1 MDIAPAR
8 LCANH
13 AVKPRGGSAMARLGA
28 IFIAVCMVLIAGS
41 VGAVLYLY
49 YGFLRV
55 EAAVIAVAVLTGL
68 ALLNAVT
75 ARARDRADV
84 GDQIADLSRGT
95 ADLARQVGEIG
106 RRLAAVETEIARGS
120 DKVRAA
126 ADPLAAEIG
135 VLGGLVKELADSVAA
150 HESVLAGAA
159 RASGAPVAAAAFAPD
174 IVDPAELGEP
184 EADQAQPAGGRF
196 KGRTR
201 SDVIAMVRRAVE
213 ANRVDL
219 YLQPIVTLPQRKVR
233 YYEALTRLRSDEGE
247 LLLPADFIGFAEAG
261 GLMPMIDNVLLF
273 RCVQVVRRLTAKNRE
288 VGLFCNIAA
297 DTLIDSAY
305 FPQFSE
311 FMEAN
316 RALAAAIVFEFAQST
331 VRAMG
336 PIEQE
341 SLAGLAQL
349 GFRFSMDH
357 VTDLKIEPREL
368 AARGFR
374 FVKVPAT
381 LLLARAAT
389 TASDIHPADFSDL
402 LGRFGVDLIAEKIE
416 SEGAVVDLLDFD
428 VRFGQG
434 FLFSPPRPVRAEV
447 LQSIADEPPATGRRA
462 PVLEAEAPRRGGEGQ
477 LVGRGTGVRSQEPG
491 VRNQDAAVRSNLRAR

>member
-1 MDIAPAR
+1 
-8 LCANH
+8 
-13 AVKPRGGSAMARLGA
+13 MARLYA

-55 EAAVIAVAVLTGL
+55 EAAVIAVAILTGL
-68 ALLNAVT
+68 ALFNAVT
-75 ARARDRADV
+75 ARARDRTDV

-95 ADLARQVGEIG
+95 ADLARQVSEIG
-106 RRLAAVETEIARGS
+106 RRLAAVETEAARGA
-120 DKVRAA
+120 DKMRAA
-126 ADPLAAEIG
+126 ADPLAAEINL
-135 VLGGLVKELADSVAA
+135 LGGLVKELADSVAA
-150 HESVLAGAA
+150 HEAVLTGAA
-159 RASGAPVAAAAFAPD
+159 RAGLSSTGAAIYPETAKTAD
-174 IVDPAELGEP
+174 RAELGEP
-184 EADQAQPAGGRF
+184 EADQAAPAGGRF
-196 KGRTR
+196 KGLTR
-201 SDVIAMVRRAVE
+201 GDVVALIRQAVE

-233 YYEALTRLRSDEGE
+233 YYEALTRLRADDGE
-247 LLLPADFIGFAEAG
+247 LLLPADFLGFAESG
-261 GLMPMIDNVLLF
+261 RLMPMIDNVLLF
-273 RCVQVVRRLTAKNRE
+273 RCVQVVRRLTSKNRE
-288 VGLFCNIAA
+288 IGLFCNIAA
-297 DTLIDSAY
+297 DTLVDSAT

-316 RALAAAIVFEFAQST
+316 RALAASIVFEFSQST

-336 PIEQE
+336 PLEQE

-349 GFRFSMDH
+349 GFRFSMDR
-357 VTDLKIEPREL
+357 VADLKIEPREL

-389 TASDIHPADFSDL
+389 TSADIHPADFSDL
-402 LGRFGVDLIAEKIE
+402 LGRFGIDLIAEKIE
-416 SEGAVVDLLDFD
+416 SEGTVVDLLDFD

-447 LQSIADEPPATGRRA
+447 LQGVADQPAGGARRVPA
-462 PVLEAEAPRRGGEGQ
+462 VEAEALRRGGEGQ
-477 LVGRGTGVRSQEPG
+477 LVSRSAGARNQESGIRGQEPG
-491 VRNQDAAVRSNLRAR
+491 SGIRSSLRAR

>member
-1 MDIAPAR
+1 
-8 LCANH
+8 
-13 AVKPRGGSAMARLGA
+13 MARLYA
-28 IFIAVCMVLIAGS
+28 VFIAVCMVLIAGS

-68 ALLNAVT
+68 ALFNAIS
-75 ARARDRADV
+75 ARPRDRADV

-95 ADLARQVGEIG
+95 ADLARQVADIG
-106 RRLAAVETEIARGS
+106 RRLSAVETEVARS
-120 DKVRAA
+120 PDKVRAA
-126 ADPLAAEIG
+126 ADPLAMEMG

-150 HESVLAGAA
+150 HDAVLTGGARPSFGPA
-159 RASGAPVAAAAFAPD
+159 APAPETAKTAD
-174 IVDPAELGEP
+174 RAELGEP
-184 EADQAQPAGGRF
+184 ENDQARPAGGRF
-196 KGRTR
+196 TGLTR
-201 SDVIAMVRRAVE
+201 GDVIALIRRAVE

-233 YYEALTRLRSDEGE
+233 YYEALARLRSDDGE
-247 LLLPADFIGFAEAG
+247 LLQPADFLEIAESG
-261 GLMPMIDNVLLF
+261 GLMPMIDNVMLF
-273 RCVQVVRRLTAKNRE
+273 RCVQVVRRLAAKNRE
-288 VGLFCNIAA
+288 IGLFCNVAP

-316 RALAAAIVFEFAQST
+316 RALAAALVFEFSQGA

-341 SLAGLAQL
+341 SLAALAQL
-349 GFRFSMDH
+349 GFRFSMDR
-357 VTDLKIEPREL
+357 VTDLRIEPREL

-374 FVKVPAT
+374 FVKVPWS
-381 LLLARAAT
+381 LLLARAAP
-389 TASDIHPADFSDL
+389 AAADIHPADFSDL

-416 SEGAVVDLLDFD
+416 SEGTVVDLLDFD

-447 LQSIADEPPATGRRA
+447 LQGLADAPAAGGRRA
-462 PVLEAEAPRRGGEGQ
+462 PVVEPETPRRGGEGQ
-477 LVGRGTGVRSQEPG
+477 LVSRASGI
-491 VRNQDAAVRSNLRAR
+491 RNQESGIRAQDSGMRSGQRAR

>member
-1 MDIAPAR
+1 
-8 LCANH
+8 
-13 AVKPRGGSAMARLGA
+13 MARLQA
-28 IFIAVCMVLIAGS
+28 VFIAVCMVLIAGS

-49 YGFLRV
+49 YGFLRI

-68 ALLNAVT
+68 ALFNALT
-75 ARARDRADV
+75 ARARDRTDV

-95 ADLARQVGEIG
+95 ADLARQVADIG
-106 RRLAAVETEIARGS
+106 RRLSAVETEIARS
-120 DKVRAA
+120 PDKVRAA
-126 ADPLAAEIG
+126 ADPLSMEIS

-150 HESVLAGAA
+150 HEAVLTGVASAPIA
-159 RASGAPVAAAAFAPD
+159 RAPAAAPAPETAKT
-174 IVDPAELGEP
+174 VDRAELGEP
-184 EADQAQPAGGRF
+184 EDDQARPAGGRF
-196 KGRTR
+196 KGLTR
-201 SDVIAMVRRAVE
+201 GDVIALIRRAVE
-213 ANRVDL
+213 ANRLDL

-233 YYEALTRLRSDEGE
+233 YYEALARLRSDDGE
-247 LLLPADFIGFAEAG
+247 LLQPADFLEIAESG
-261 GLMPMIDNVLLF
+261 GLMPMIDNVMLF
-273 RCVQVVRRLTAKNRE
+273 RCVQVVRRLAAKNRE
-288 VGLFCNIAA
+288 IGLFCNIAA
-297 DTLIDSAY
+297 DTLVDSAY

-316 RALAAAIVFEFAQST
+316 RALSAAIVFEFSQSS

-341 SLAGLAQL
+341 SLAALAQL
-349 GFRFSMDH
+349 GFRFAMDR
-357 VTDLKIEPREL
+357 VTDLRIEPREL

-402 LGRFGVDLIAEKIE
+402 LGRFGIDLIAEKIE
-416 SEGAVVDLLDFD
+416 SEGTVVDLLDFD

-447 LQSIADEPPATGRRA
+447 LQGLAEAPAAGGRRA
-462 PVLEAEAPRRGGEGQ
+462 GMLEPETPRRGGEGQ
-477 LVGRGTGVRSQEPG
+477 LVNRGTGVRNQEPG
-491 VRNQDAAVRSNLRAR
+491 IRAQEPGIRSGQRAR

>member
-1 MDIAPAR
+1 
-8 LCANH
+8 
-13 AVKPRGGSAMARLGA
+13 MARLYA
-28 IFIAVCMVLIAGS
+28 VFIAVCMALIAGS

-49 YGFLRV
+49 YGFLRI
-55 EAAVIAVAVLTGL
+55 EAAVVAVAVLTGL
-68 ALLNAVT
+68 ALFNALT

-95 ADLARQVGEIG
+95 ADLARQVGDIG
-106 RRLAAVETEIARGS
+106 RRLSAVETEVARNA
-120 DKVRAA
+120 DKVQVA

-150 HESVLAGAA
+150 HEAVLAGAA
-159 RASGAPVAAAAFAPD
+159 LAPAPAPETAKT
-174 IVDPAELGEP
+174 VDRAELGEP
-184 EADQAQPAGGRF
+184 EGDQARPAGGRF
-196 KGRTR
+196 KGLTR
-201 SDVIAMVRRAVE
+201 GDVIAMIRRAVE

-247 LLLPADFIGFAEAG
+247 LLPPADFLEYAESG

-273 RCVQVVRRLTAKNRE
+273 RCVQVVRRLNAKNRE
-288 VGLFCNIAA
+288 IGLFCNIAP
-297 DTLIDSAY
+297 DTLIDSAT

-316 RALAAAIVFEFAQST
+316 RALAAAIVFEFSQAT

-349 GFRFSMDH
+349 GFRFSMDR
-357 VTDLKIEPREL
+357 VTDLKIDPREL
-368 AARGFR
+368 AARSFR
-374 FVKVPAT
+374 FVKVPAN
-381 LLLARAAT
+381 LLLARAVAT
-389 TASDIHPADFSDL
+389 SADIHPADFSDL
-402 LGRFGVDLIAEKIE
+402 LGRFGIDLIAEKIE
-416 SEGAVVDLLDFD
+416 SEGTVVDLLDFD

-447 LQSIADEPPATGRRA
+447 LQGLADAPAGGGRRA
-462 PVLEAEAPRRGGEGQ
+462 PVVEPEAPRRGGEGQ
-477 LVGRGTGVRSQEPG
+477 LVSRASL
-491 VRNQDAAVRSNLRAR
+491 VRNQETGIRHQETSARNAEAGNRLRTRGNA

>member
-1 MDIAPAR
+1 
-8 LCANH
+8 
-13 AVKPRGGSAMARLGA
+13 MARLQA
-28 IFIAVCMVLIAGS
+28 FFIAVCMALIAGS

-49 YGFLRV
+49 YGFLKI

-68 ALLNAVT
+68 ALFNALT

-95 ADLARQVGEIG
+95 ADLARQVADIG
-106 RRLAAVETEIARGS
+106 RRLSAVETDLARS
-120 DKVRAA
+120 PDKVRAA
-126 ADPLAAEIG
+126 ADPLAMEIG

-150 HESVLAGAA
+150 HDAVLTGVARPSIAPMAA
-159 RASGAPVAAAAFAPD
+159 PAAAPPETAKT
-174 IVDPAELGEP
+174 VDRAELGEP
-184 EADQAQPAGGRF
+184 EDDEARPAGGRF
-196 KGRTR
+196 TGLTR
-201 SDVIAMVRRAVE
+201 GDVIALIRRAVE

-233 YYEALTRLRSDEGE
+233 YYEALARLRADDGE
-247 LLLPADFIGFAEAG
+247 LLQPADFLEIAESG
-261 GLMPMIDNVLLF
+261 GLMPMIDNVMLF
-273 RCVQVVRRLTAKNRE
+273 RCVQVVRRLAAKNRE
-288 VGLFCNIAA
+288 IGLFCNVAP

-316 RALAAAIVFEFAQST
+316 RALAAALVFEFSQAA

-341 SLAGLAQL
+341 SLAALAQL
-349 GFRFSMDH
+349 GFRFSLDR
-357 VTDLKIEPREL
+357 VTDLRIEPREL

-374 FVKVPAT
+374 FVKVPWG

-389 TASDIHPADFSDL
+389 TGSDIHPADFSDL
-402 LGRFGVDLIAEKIE
+402 LGRFGIDLIAEKIE
-416 SEGAVVDLLDFD
+416 SEGTVVDLLDFD

-447 LQSIADEPPATGRRA
+447 LQGIADAPSGARRA
-462 PVLEAEAPRRGGEGQ
+462 PVVEPEAPRRGGEGQ
-477 LVGRGTGVRSQEPG
+477 LVSRGA
-491 VRNQDAAVRSNLRAR
+491 RNQETGIRHQDTGGRNSEAGNRLRTRGNA

>member
-1 MDIAPAR
+1 
-8 LCANH
+8 
-13 AVKPRGGSAMARLGA
+13 MARLYA
-28 IFIAVCMVLIAGS
+28 VFIAVCMALIAGS

-49 YGFLRV
+49 YGFLRI

-68 ALLNAVT
+68 ALFNAVT

-95 ADLARQVGEIG
+95 ADLARQVADIG
-106 RRLAAVETEIARGS
+106 RRLSAVETDIARS
-120 DKVRAA
+120 PDKVRAA
-126 ADPLAAEIG
+126 ADPLAMEIG

-150 HESVLAGAA
+150 HEAVLTDAA
-159 RASGAPVAAAAFAPD
+159 RASVAPTAAPALAAPPPETAKT
-174 IVDPAELGEP
+174 VDRAELGEP
-184 EADQAQPAGGRF
+184 ENDQGRPAGGRF
-196 KGRTR
+196 KGLTR
-201 SDVIAMVRRAVE
+201 GDVIALIRRAIE

-233 YYEALTRLRSDEGE
+233 YYEALARLRADDGE
-247 LLLPADFIGFAEAG
+247 LLQPADFLEIAESG
-261 GLMPMIDNVLLF
+261 GLMPMIDNVMLF
-273 RCVQVVRRLTAKNRE
+273 RCVQVVRRLAAKNRE
-288 VGLFCNIAA
+288 IGLFCNVAP

-316 RALAAAIVFEFAQST
+316 RALASAIVFEFSQGA

-341 SLAGLAQL
+341 SLAALAQL
-349 GFRFSMDH
+349 GFRFSMDR

-374 FVKVPAT
+374 FVKVPWS

-389 TASDIHPADFSDL
+389 AASDIHPADFSDL
-402 LGRFGVDLIAEKIE
+402 LGRFGIDLIAEKIE
-416 SEGAVVDLLDFD
+416 SEGTVVDLLDFD

-447 LQSIADEPPATGRRA
+447 LQGLADAATGGGRRA
-462 PVLEAEAPRRGGEGQ
+462 PVVEPEAPRRGGEGQ
-477 LVGRGTGVRSQEPG
+477 LVSRGARNQETGVRHQETG
-491 VRNQDAAVRSNLRAR
+491 ARSPETGNRLRTRGNA

>member
-1 MDIAPAR
+1 
-8 LCANH
+8 
-13 AVKPRGGSAMARLGA
+13 MARLGA
-28 IFIAVCMVLIAGS
+28 VFIAVCMVLIAGS

-49 YGFLRV
+49 YGFLRI

-68 ALLNAVT
+68 ALFNALT

-95 ADLARQVGEIG
+95 ADLARQVADIG
-106 RRLAAVETEIARGS
+106 RRLSAVETDLARS
-120 DKVRAA
+120 PDKVRAA
-126 ADPLAAEIG
+126 ADPLAKEIG

-150 HESVLAGAA
+150 HEAVLTGGARPSIA
-159 RASGAPVAAAAFAPD
+159 PASAPAPAAPPPETAK
-174 IVDPAELGEP
+174 IVDRAELGEP
-184 EADQAQPAGGRF
+184 EGDQARPAGGRF
-196 KGRTR
+196 KGLTR
-201 SDVIAMVRRAVE
+201 GDVIALIRRAVE

-233 YYEALTRLRSDEGE
+233 YYEALARLRADDGE
-247 LLLPADFIGFAEAG
+247 LLQPADFLEIAESG
-261 GLMPMIDNVLLF
+261 GLMPMIDNVMLF
-273 RCVQVVRRLTAKNRE
+273 RCVQVVRRLAAKNRE
-288 VGLFCNIAA
+288 IGLFCNVAP

-316 RALAAAIVFEFAQST
+316 RALASAIVFEFSQSA

-341 SLAGLAQL
+341 SLAALAQL
-349 GFRFSMDH
+349 GFRFSMDR

-374 FVKVPAT
+374 FVKVPWS
-381 LLLARAAT
+381 LLPARAAP
-389 TASDIHPADFSDL
+389 AAADIHPADFSDL
-402 LGRFGVDLIAEKIE
+402 LGRFGIDLIAEKIE
-416 SEGAVVDLLDFD
+416 SEGTVVDLLDFD

-434 FLFSPPRPVRAEV
+434 FLFSPPRPARREGLQGRAE
-447 LQSIADEPPATGRRA
+447 APGGGGRRA
-462 PVLEAEAPRRGGEGQ
+462 PVVEPETPRRGGEGQ
-477 LVGRGTGVRSQEPG
+477 LVNRGAGRNQETGIRHQETSARNLEPG
-491 VRNQDAAVRSNLRAR
+491 NRLRTRGSA

>member
-1 MDIAPAR
+1 
-8 LCANH
+8 
-13 AVKPRGGSAMARLGA
+13 MARLGA

-41 VGAVLYLY
+41 VGVVLYLY
-49 YGFLRV
+49 YGFLRI
-55 EAAVIAVAVLTGL
+55 EAAVIAVAILTGL

-95 ADLARQVGEIG
+95 ADLARQVAEIG
-106 RRLAAVETEIARGS
+106 RRLSAVETDAARGA
-120 DKVRAA
+120 DKVRSAT
-126 ADPLAAEIG
+126 DPLAGEIG

-150 HESVLAGAA
+150 HEAVLAGAA
-159 RASGAPVAAAAFAPD
+159 RMGVASPATAGRETAKT
-174 IVDPAELGEP
+174 VDPAELGEP
-184 EADQAQPAGGRF
+184 ELDQAAPAGGRF
-196 KGRTR
+196 KGLTR
-201 SDVIAMVRRAVE
+201 GDVVALIRRAVE

-233 YYEALTRLRSDEGE
+233 YYEALTRLRSDDGE
-247 LLLPADFIGFAEAG
+247 LLLPADFLGFAESG

-288 VGLFCNIAA
+288 IGLFCNIAA
-297 DTLIDSAY
+297 DTLVDSAY

-316 RALAAAIVFEFAQST
+316 RALAASIVFEFAQTT

-336 PIEQE
+336 PMEQE

-381 LLLARAAT
+381 LLLARAAA

-402 LGRFGVDLIAEKIE
+402 LGRFGIDLIAEKIE

-434 FLFSPPRPVRAEV
+434 FLFSPPRPVRSEV
-447 LQSIADEPPATGRRA
+447 LQANADQPAAGVRRA
-462 PVLEAEAPRRGGEGQ
+462 PVLEAETPRRGGEGQ
-477 LVGRGTGVRSQEPG
+477 LVSRGPGGRGPEPGARNQEPG
-491 VRNQDAAVRSNLRAR
+491 VRNQVSGTGLRAR

>member
-1 MDIAPAR
+1 
-8 LCANH
+8 
-13 AVKPRGGSAMARLGA
+13 MARLGA
-28 IFIAVCMVLIAGS
+28 VFIAVCMVLIAGS

-68 ALLNAVT
+68 AIFNAVT
-75 ARARDRADV
+75 ARARDRANV

-95 ADLARQVGEIG
+95 ADLARQVGEMG
-106 RRLAAVETEIARGS
+106 RRLSAVETEVARGD
-120 DKVRAA
+120 DKVRGA

-159 RASGAPVAAAAFAPD
+159 RTGIASAGPAFARETAKTA
-174 IVDPAELGEP
+174 DPAELGEP
-184 EADQAQPAGGRF
+184 ESDQAQPAGGRF
-196 KGRTR
+196 KGMSRAE
-201 SDVIAMVRRAVE
+201 VVAMIRRAVE

-233 YYEALTRLRSDEGE
+233 YYEALTRLRSDDGE
-247 LLLPADFIGFAEAG
+247 LLLPADFLGFAEAG

-273 RCVQVVRRLTAKNRE
+273 RCVQVVRRLQAKNRE
-288 VGLFCNIAA
+288 IGLFCNVAA

-311 FMEAN
+311 FMDAN
-316 RALAAAIVFEFAQST
+316 RALAPSIVFEFAQST

-341 SLAGLAQL
+341 SLAALAQL
-349 GFRFSMDH
+349 GFRFSMDR
-357 VTDLKIEPREL
+357 VADLKIDPREL
-368 AARGFR
+368 AGRGFR
-374 FVKVPAT
+374 FIKVPAT
-381 LLLARAAT
+381 LLLARAAV

-402 LGRFGVDLIAEKIE
+402 LGRFGIDLIAEKIE
-416 SEGAVVDLLDFD
+416 SEGTVVDLLDFD

-434 FLFSPPRPVRAEV
+434 FLFSPPRPVRSEV
-447 LQSIADEPPATGRRA
+447 LQGLADQPPAGARRA
-462 PVLEAEAPRRGGEGQ
+462 PVVEPDAPRRGGEGQ
-477 LVGRGTGVRSQEPG
+477 LVSRSAGIRSQESAI
-491 VRNQDAAVRSNLRAR
+491 RNQESGLRGNVRAR

>member
-1 MDIAPAR
+1 
-8 LCANH
+8 
-13 AVKPRGGSAMARLGA
+13 MARLYA
-28 IFIAVCMVLIAGS
+28 VFIAVCMVLIAGS

-49 YGFLRV
+49 YGFLRI

-68 ALLNAVT
+68 ALFNALT

-95 ADLARQVGEIG
+95 ADLARQVADIG
-106 RRLAAVETEIARGS
+106 RRLSAVETDLARS
-120 DKVRAA
+120 PDNVRAA
-126 ADPLAAEIG
+126 ADPLAMEIG
-135 VLGGLVKELADSVAA
+135 VLGGLVKEIADSVAA
-150 HESVLAGAA
+150 HEAVLTGVARSPAA
-159 RASGAPVAAAAFAPD
+159 PAPMAPPAALRSDTAKTID
-174 IVDPAELGEP
+174 RAELGEP
-184 EADQAQPAGGRF
+184 ENDQARPAGGRF
-196 KGRTR
+196 TGLTR
-201 SDVIAMVRRAVE
+201 GDVIALIRRAVE

-233 YYEALTRLRSDEGE
+233 YYEALARLRADDGE
-247 LLLPADFIGFAEAG
+247 LLQPADFLEIAESG
-261 GLMPMIDNVLLF
+261 GLMPLIDNVMLF
-273 RCVQVVRRLTAKNRE
+273 RCVQVVRRLAAKNRE
-288 VGLFCNIAA
+288 IGLFCNIAP

-316 RALAAAIVFEFAQST
+316 RALASAIVFEFSQQA

-374 FVKVPAT
+374 FVKVPWA
-381 LLLARAAT
+381 LLLARAAS

-402 LGRFGVDLIAEKIE
+402 LGRFGIDLIAEKIE
-416 SEGAVVDLLDFD
+416 SEGTVVDLLDFD

-447 LQSIADEPPATGRRA
+447 LQGLADAPAAGARRA
-462 PVLEAEAPRRGGEGQ
+462 PVVEPETARRGGEGQ
-477 LVGRGTGVRSQEPG
+477 LVSRGAGIRAQDSGIRPQEPG
-491 VRNQDAAVRSNLRAR
+491 IRSGQRGR

>member
-1 MDIAPAR
+1 
-8 LCANH
+8 
-13 AVKPRGGSAMARLGA
+13 MARLYA
-28 IFIAVCMVLIAGS
+28 VFIAVCMVLIAGS

-49 YGFLRV
+49 YGFLRI

-68 ALLNAVT
+68 ALFNAIR

-95 ADLARQVGEIG
+95 ADLARQVADIG
-106 RRLAAVETEIARGS
+106 RRLSAVETEVARS
-120 DKVRAA
+120 PDKVRAA
-126 ADPLAAEIG
+126 ADPLAMEMG

-150 HESVLAGAA
+150 HDAVLTGAA
-159 RASGAPVAAAAFAPD
+159 RSSFTPAAPAPETAKT
-174 IVDPAELGEP
+174 VDRAELGEP
-184 EADQAQPAGGRF
+184 ENDQARPAGGRF
-196 KGRTR
+196 TGLTR
-201 SDVIAMVRRAVE
+201 GDVIALIRRAVE

-233 YYEALTRLRSDEGE
+233 YYEALARLRSDDGE
-247 LLLPADFIGFAEAG
+247 LLQPADFLEIAESG
-261 GLMPMIDNVLLF
+261 GLMPMIDNVMLF
-273 RCVQVVRRLTAKNRE
+273 RCVQVVRRLAAKNRE
-288 VGLFCNIAA
+288 IGLFCNVAP

-316 RALAAAIVFEFAQST
+316 RALAAALVFEFSQGA

-341 SLAGLAQL
+341 SLAALAQL
-349 GFRFSMDH
+349 GFRFSMDR
-357 VTDLKIEPREL
+357 VTDLRIEPREL

-374 FVKVPAT
+374 FVKVPWS
-381 LLLARAAT
+381 LLLARAAP
-389 TASDIHPADFSDL
+389 AAADIHPADFSDL

-416 SEGAVVDLLDFD
+416 SEGTVVDLLDFD

-447 LQSIADEPPATGRRA
+447 LQGLADAPAAGSRRA
-462 PVLEAEAPRRGGEGQ
+462 PVMEPETPRRGGEGQ
-477 LVGRGTGVRSQEPG
+477 LVSRASGI
-491 VRNQDAAVRSNLRAR
+491 RNQESGIRAQDSGMRSGQRAR

>member
-1 MDIAPAR
+1 
-8 LCANH
+8 
-13 AVKPRGGSAMARLGA
+13 MARLYA
-28 IFIAVCMVLIAGS
+28 VFIAVCMVLIAGS

-49 YGFLRV
+49 YGFLRI

-68 ALLNAVT
+68 ALFNALT

-95 ADLARQVGEIG
+95 ADLARQVADIG
-106 RRLAAVETEIARGS
+106 RRLSAVETDLARS
-120 DKVRAA
+120 PDNMRAA
-126 ADPLAAEIG
+126 ADPLAMEIG

-150 HESVLAGAA
+150 HDAVLTGAA
-159 RASGAPVAAAAFAPD
+159 RPSLAPPAAPAPAAPSPETAKA
-174 IVDPAELGEP
+174 VDRAELGGVENN
-184 EADQAQPAGGRF
+184 ETRPAGGRF
-196 KGRTR
+196 KGLTR
-201 SDVIAMVRRAVE
+201 GDVIALIRRAVE

-233 YYEALTRLRSDEGE
+233 YYEALARLRADDGE
-247 LLLPADFIGFAEAG
+247 LLQPADFLEIAESG
-261 GLMPMIDNVLLF
+261 GLMPMIDNVMLF
-273 RCVQVVRRLTAKNRE
+273 RCVQVVRRLAAKNRE
-288 VGLFCNIAA
+288 IGLFCNIAP

-316 RALAAAIVFEFAQST
+316 RALASAVVFEFSQRA

-374 FVKVPAT
+374 FVKVPWS

-389 TASDIHPADFSDL
+389 AASDIHPADFSDL
-402 LGRFGVDLIAEKIE
+402 LGRFGIDLIAEKIE
-416 SEGAVVDLLDFD
+416 SEGTVVDLLDFD

-447 LQSIADEPPATGRRA
+447 LQGLADAPTGARRA
-462 PVLEAEAPRRGGEGQ
+462 PVVEPEAPRRGGEGQ
-477 LVGRGTGVRSQEPG
+477 LVSRGAGIRAQESGIRAQEPG
-491 VRNQDAAVRSNLRAR
+491 IRSGQRGR

>member
-1 MDIAPAR
+1 
-8 LCANH
+8 
-13 AVKPRGGSAMARLGA
+13 MARLQA
-28 IFIAVCMVLIAGS
+28 VFIAVCMVLIAGS

-49 YGFLRV
+49 YGFLRI

-68 ALLNAVT
+68 ALFNALT

-95 ADLARQVGEIG
+95 ADLARQVADIG
-106 RRLAAVETEIARGS
+106 RRLSAVETDIARS
-120 DKVRAA
+120 PDKVRAL

-150 HESVLAGAA
+150 HEAVLTGVTRTIAA
-159 RASGAPVAAAAFAPD
+159 PAVAPVASAAPAPETAKT
-174 IVDPAELGEP
+174 VDRAELGEP
-184 EADQAQPAGGRF
+184 ESDQARPAGGRF
-196 KGRTR
+196 KGMTR
-201 SDVIAMVRRAVE
+201 GDVVALIRRAVE

-233 YYEALTRLRSDEGE
+233 YYEALARLRSDDGE
-247 LLLPADFIGFAEAG
+247 LLQPADFLEIAESG
-261 GLMPMIDNVLLF
+261 GLMPMIDNVMLF
-273 RCVQVVRRLTAKNRE
+273 RCVQVVRRLAAKNRE
-288 VGLFCNIAA
+288 IGLFCNIAA

-316 RALAAAIVFEFAQST
+316 RALAAAIVFEFSQAA

-349 GFRFSMDH
+349 GFRFSMDR

-374 FVKVPAT
+374 FVKVPAN
-381 LLLARAAT
+381 LLMARAAT
-389 TASDIHPADFSDL
+389 AAADIHPADFSDL

-416 SEGAVVDLLDFD
+416 SEGIVVDLLDFD

-447 LQSIADEPPATGRRA
+447 LQGLTDAPAARVRHA
-462 PVLEAEAPRRGGEGQ
+462 PVVESEAPRRGGEGQ
-477 LVGRGTGVRSQEPG
+477 LVGRASGIRPQETGIRAQEPG
-491 VRNQDAAVRSNLRAR
+491 TRSGQRAR

>member
-1 MDIAPAR
+1 
-8 LCANH
+8 
-13 AVKPRGGSAMARLGA
+13 MARLNA
-28 IFIAVCMVLIAGS
+28 VFIAVCMALIAGS

-49 YGFLRV
+49 YGFLRI

-68 ALLNAVT
+68 ALFNALT

-95 ADLARQVGEIG
+95 ADLARQVADIG
-106 RRLAAVETEIARGS
+106 RRLSVVETEVARNADS
-120 DKVRAA
+120 AQAA

-150 HESVLAGAA
+150 HETVLTGVARTITAPAITPAA
-159 RASGAPVAAAAFAPD
+159 PPPETAKTADR
-174 IVDPAELGEP
+174 AELGEP
-184 EADQAQPAGGRF
+184 ESDQTRPAGGRF
-196 KGRTR
+196 EGLTR
-201 SDVIAMVRRAVE
+201 GDVVALIRRAVE

-233 YYEALTRLRSDEGE
+233 YYEALARLRSDDGE
-247 LLLPADFIGFAEAG
+247 LLQPADFLEIAESG
-261 GLMPMIDNVLLF
+261 GLMPMIDNVMLF
-273 RCVQVVRRLTAKNRE
+273 RCVQVVRRLAAKNRE
-288 VGLFCNIAA
+288 IGLFCNVAPE
-297 DTLIDSAY
+297 TLTDSAY

-316 RALAAAIVFEFAQST
+316 RALASAIVFEFSQGA

-341 SLAGLAQL
+341 SLAALAQL
-349 GFRFSMDH
+349 GFRFSMDR

-381 LLLARAAT
+381 LLMARAAT
-389 TASDIHPADFSDL
+389 AAADIHPADFSDL
-402 LGRFGVDLIAEKIE
+402 LGRFGIDLIAEKIE
-416 SEGAVVDLLDFD
+416 SEGTVVDLLDFD

-447 LQSIADEPPATGRRA
+447 LQGLADASTAGARRTPVAEPET
-462 PVLEAEAPRRGGEGQ
+462 PRRGGEGQ
-477 LVGRGTGVRSQEPG
+477 LVGRASGVRIQEPAARPQEPG
-491 VRNQDAAVRSNLRAR
+491 IRSVQRAR

>member
-1 MDIAPAR
+1 
-8 LCANH
+8 
-13 AVKPRGGSAMARLGA
+13 MARLGA

-41 VGAVLYLY
+41 IGAVLYLY

-55 EAAVIAVAVLTGL
+55 EAAVIAVAILTGL
-68 ALLNAVT
+68 ALVNALT

-95 ADLARQVGEIG
+95 ADLARQVSEIG
-106 RRLAAVETEIARGS
+106 RRLSAVETEAARGT

-126 ADPLAAEIG
+126 ADPLAAEIN

-150 HESVLAGAA
+150 HEAVLTGAA
-159 RASGAPVAAAAFAPD
+159 RVGAASLSAAPETAKTAD
-174 IVDPAELGEP
+174 GAELGEP
-184 EADQAQPAGGRF
+184 EADQTAPAGGRF
-196 KGRTR
+196 KGLTR
-201 SDVIAMVRRAVE
+201 GDVVALIRRAIE

-233 YYEALTRLRSDEGE
+233 YYEALTRLRSDDGE
-247 LLLPADFIGFAEAG
+247 LLLPADFLPFAESG

-273 RCVQVVRRLTAKNRE
+273 RCVQVVRRLTSKNRE
-288 VGLFCNIAA
+288 IGLFCNIAA
-297 DTLIDSAY
+297 DTLVDSAT

-316 RALAAAIVFEFAQST
+316 RALAASVVFEFSQAT

-336 PIEQE
+336 PLEQE

-349 GFRFSMDH
+349 GFRFSMDR

-368 AARGFR
+368 AAHGFR
-374 FVKVPAT
+374 FVKVPAI

-402 LGRFGVDLIAEKIE
+402 LGRFGIDLIAEKIE
-416 SEGAVVDLLDFD
+416 SEGTVVDLLDFD

-434 FLFSPPRPVRAEV
+434 FLFSPPRPVRSEV
-447 LQSIADEPPATGRRA
+447 LQGVADQPAVGARRA
-462 PVLEAEAPRRGGEGQ
+462 PVVEPEALRRGGEGL
-477 LVGRGTGVRSQEPG
+477 LVGRSPGIRDQVSGIRNPDSGIRTG
-491 VRNQDAAVRSNLRAR
+491 LRAR

>member
-1 MDIAPAR
+1 
-8 LCANH
+8 
-13 AVKPRGGSAMARLGA
+13 MARLYA
-28 IFIAVCMVLIAGS
+28 FFIAVCMVLIAGS

-49 YGFLRV
+49 YGFLRI

-68 ALLNAVT
+68 ALFNALT

-95 ADLARQVGEIG
+95 ADLARQVADIG
-106 RRLAAVETEIARGS
+106 RRLSAVETDLARS
-120 DKVRAA
+120 PDNMRAA
-126 ADPLAAEIG
+126 ADPLAMEIG

-150 HESVLAGAA
+150 HDAVLTVAA
-159 RASGAPVAAAAFAPD
+159 RPSIAPPAPPAPAAPPPETAATAD
-174 IVDPAELGEP
+174 RAELGEP
-184 EADQAQPAGGRF
+184 ENDQARPAGGRF
-196 KGRTR
+196 EGFTR
-201 SDVIAMVRRAVE
+201 GDVIALIRRAVE

-233 YYEALTRLRSDEGE
+233 YYEALARLRADDGE
-247 LLLPADFIGFAEAG
+247 LLQPADFLEIAESG
-261 GLMPMIDNVLLF
+261 GLMPMIDNVMLF
-273 RCVQVVRRLTAKNRE
+273 RCVQVVRRLAAKNRE
-288 VGLFCNIAA
+288 IGLFCNIAP
-297 DTLIDSAY
+297 DTLIDSAN

-316 RALAAAIVFEFAQST
+316 RALAAAIVFEFSQQA

-374 FVKVPAT
+374 FVKVPWS

-389 TASDIHPADFSDL
+389 AASDIHPADFSDL
-402 LGRFGVDLIAEKIE
+402 LGRFGIDLIAEKIE
-416 SEGAVVDLLDFD
+416 NEGTVVDLLDFD

-447 LQSIADEPPATGRRA
+447 LQGLADAPAGARRA
-462 PVLEAEAPRRGGEGQ
+462 PVVEPEAARRGGEGQ
-477 LVGRGTGVRSQEPG
+477 LVSRATGVRTQDSGIRAQEPG
-491 VRNQDAAVRSNLRAR
+491 IRSGQRAR

>member
-1 MDIAPAR
+1 
-8 LCANH
+8 
-13 AVKPRGGSAMARLGA
+13 MARLQA
-28 IFIAVCMVLIAGS
+28 VFIAVCMALIAAS

-49 YGFLRV
+49 YGFLRI

-68 ALLNAVT
+68 ALFNALT

-95 ADLARQVGEIG
+95 ADLARQVADIG
-106 RRLAAVETEIARGS
+106 RRLAAVETEVARS
-120 DKVRAA
+120 SVNARAA

-150 HESVLAGAA
+150 HESVLTGVTRTIATPA
-159 RASGAPVAAAAFAPD
+159 VAHALLPPETAKT
-174 IVDPAELGEP
+174 VDRAELGEP
-184 EADQAQPAGGRF
+184 ENDQASPAGGRF
-196 KGRTR
+196 KGMTR
-201 SDVIAMVRRAVE
+201 GDVVALIRRAVE

-219 YLQPIVTLPQRKVR
+219 YLQPIVTLPQRRVR
-233 YYEALTRLRSDEGE
+233 YYEALARVRSDDGE
-247 LLLPADFIGFAEAG
+247 LLQPGDFLEIAESG
-261 GLMPMIDNVLLF
+261 GLMPMIDNVMLF
-273 RCVQVVRRLTAKNRE
+273 RCVQVVRRLAAKNRE
-288 VGLFCNIAA
+288 IGLFCNVAP

-316 RALAAAIVFEFAQST
+316 RALAAAIVFEFSQSA

-341 SLAGLAQL
+341 SLAALARL
-349 GFRFSMDH
+349 GFRFSMDR

-381 LLLARAAT
+381 LLMGRAAT
-389 TASDIHPADFSDL
+389 AAADIHPADFSDL

-416 SEGAVVDLLDFD
+416 NEGTVVDLLDFD

-434 FLFSPPRPVRAEV
+434 FVFSPPRPVRAEV
-447 LQSIADEPPATGRRA
+447 LQGLADAPATGARRA
-462 PVLEAEAPRRGGEGQ
+462 PVVGPEAPRRGGEGQ
-477 LVGRGTGVRSQEPG
+477 LVSRAAGLRSQEP
-491 VRNQDAAVRSNLRAR
+491 AARAPEPGIRSGQRAR

>member
-1 MDIAPAR
+1 
-8 LCANH
+8 
-13 AVKPRGGSAMARLGA
+13 MARLSA
-28 IFIAVCMVLIAGS
+28 VFIAVCMVLIAGS

-49 YGFLRV
+49 YGFLRI
-55 EAAVIAVAVLTGL
+55 ESAVVAVAVLTGL
-68 ALLNAVT
+68 ALFNALT

-95 ADLARQVGEIG
+95 ADLARQVGDIG
-106 RRLAAVETEIARGS
+106 RRLSALETEVARNA
-120 DKVRAA
+120 DRAQA
-126 ADPLAAEIG
+126 AGDPLGAEIG

-150 HESVLAGAA
+150 HEAVLTGAA
-159 RASGAPVAAAAFAPD
+159 RTGHVAAAAPIPETAKT
-174 IVDPAELGEP
+174 VDRAELGEP
-184 EADQAQPAGGRF
+184 ESDQARPAGGRF
-196 KGRTR
+196 KGLTR
-201 SDVIAMVRRAVE
+201 GDVTAMIGRAVE

-233 YYEALTRLRSDEGE
+233 YYEALTRLRSDEGD
-247 LLLPADFIGFAEAG
+247 LLLPADFLEFAESG
-261 GLMPMIDNVLLF
+261 GLMPLIDNVLLF
-273 RCVQVVRRLTAKNRE
+273 RCVQVVRRLAAKNRE
-288 VGLFCNIAA
+288 IGLFCNIAA
-297 DTLIDSAY
+297 DTLIDSAT

-311 FMEAN
+311 FMDAN
-316 RALAAAIVFEFAQST
+316 RALAAAIVFEFSQST
-331 VRAMG
+331 VRGLG

-349 GFRFSMDH
+349 GFRFSMDR
-357 VTDLKIEPREL
+357 VTDLKIDPREL

-402 LGRFGVDLIAEKIE
+402 LGRFGIDMIAEKIE
-416 SEGAVVDLLDFD
+416 SEGTVVDLLDFD

-447 LQSIADEPPATGRRA
+447 LQGLADAPASARRA
-462 PVLEAEAPRRGGEGQ
+462 GVVEPEAPRRGGEGQ
-477 LVGRGTGVRSQEPG
+477 LVSRSSGIRTQESG
-491 VRNQDAAVRSNLRAR
+491 IRAQDWGIRSGQRAR

>member
-1 MDIAPAR
+1 
-8 LCANH
+8 
-13 AVKPRGGSAMARLGA
+13 MARLYA
-28 IFIAVCMVLIAGS
+28 VFITVCMVLIAGS
-41 VGAVLYLY
+41 VGAVLYFY

-55 EAAVIAVAVLTGL
+55 EAAVIAIAVLTAL
-68 ALLNAVT
+68 ALFNAVT

-95 ADLARQVGEIG
+95 ADLARQVAEIG
-106 RRLAAVETEIARGS
+106 RRVSAVETEVARGA
-120 DKVRAA
+120 DKVHAA

-150 HESVLAGAA
+150 HEAVLTGAA
-159 RASGAPVAAAAFAPD
+159 RAGVASAALPETAKT
-174 IVDPAELGEP
+174 VDRAELGEP
-184 EADQAQPAGGRF
+184 ESDQTRPAGGRF
-196 KGRTR
+196 KGLTR
-201 SDVIAMVRRAVE
+201 GDVIAMIRRAVE

-233 YYEALTRLRSDEGE
+233 YYEALTRLRSDDGD
-247 LLLPADFIGFAEAG
+247 LLLPADFLEFAEAG

-288 VGLFCNIAA
+288 IGLFCNIAA
-297 DTLIDSAY
+297 DTLIDSAS

-316 RALAAAIVFEFAQST
+316 RALAAAIVFELAQST

-336 PIEQE
+336 PMEQE
-341 SLAGLAQL
+341 SLAALAQL
-349 GFRFSMDH
+349 GFRFSMDR

-402 LGRFGVDLIAEKIE
+402 LGRFGIDLIAEKIE

-447 LQSIADEPPATGRRA
+447 LQGIADAPPAGVRRA
-462 PVLEAEAPRRGGEGQ
+462 PVVEADAPRRGGEGQ
-477 LVGRGTGVRSQEPG
+477 LVSRGAGPRTQESGIRNQETGNRHQASGVRQ
-491 VRNQDAAVRSNLRAR
+491 RRADA

>member
-1 MDIAPAR
+1 
-8 LCANH
+8 
-13 AVKPRGGSAMARLGA
+13 MARLYA
-28 IFIAVCMVLIAGS
+28 VFITVCMALIAGS
-41 VGAVLYLY
+41 VGAVLYFY

-55 EAAVIAVAVLTGL
+55 EAAVIAIAVLTAL
-68 ALLNAVT
+68 ALINAVT

-95 ADLARQVGEIG
+95 ADLARQVAEIG
-106 RRLAAVETEIARGS
+106 RRVSAVETEVARGA
-120 DKVRAA
+120 DKVHAA

-150 HESVLAGAA
+150 HEAVLTGAA
-159 RASGAPVAAAAFAPD
+159 RAGVASAGAALPETAKT
-174 IVDPAELGEP
+174 VDRAELGEP
-184 EADQAQPAGGRF
+184 ESDQTRPAGGRF
-196 KGRTR
+196 KGLTR
-201 SDVIAMVRRAVE
+201 GDVIAMIRRAVE

-233 YYEALTRLRSDEGE
+233 YYEALTRLRSDDGD
-247 LLLPADFIGFAEAG
+247 LLLPADFLEFAEAG

-288 VGLFCNIAA
+288 IGLFCNIAA
-297 DTLIDSAY
+297 DTLIDSAS

-316 RALAAAIVFEFAQST
+316 RALAAAIVFELAQST

-341 SLAGLAQL
+341 SLAALAQL
-349 GFRFSMDH
+349 GFRFSMDR

-402 LGRFGVDLIAEKIE
+402 LGRFGIDLIAEKIE

-447 LQSIADEPPATGRRA
+447 LQGIADAPPAGVRRA
-462 PVLEAEAPRRGGEGQ
+462 PVVEADAPRRGGEGQ
-477 LVGRGTGVRSQEPG
+477 LVSRGAGPRTQASGIRNQETGARSQDPG
-491 VRNQDAAVRSNLRAR
+491 IRLRTRGNA

>member
-1 MDIAPAR
+1 
-8 LCANH
+8 
-13 AVKPRGGSAMARLGA
+13 MARLYA
-28 IFIAVCMVLIAGS
+28 VFIAVCMVLIAGS

-49 YGFLRV
+49 YGFLRI

-68 ALLNAVT
+68 ALFNAVS

-95 ADLARQVGEIG
+95 ADLARQVADIG
-106 RRLAAVETEIARGS
+106 RRLSAVETEVARS
-120 DKVRAA
+120 PDKVRAA
-126 ADPLAAEIG
+126 ADPLSVEIG

-150 HESVLAGAA
+150 HEAVLTGVA
-159 RASGAPVAAAAFAPD
+159 RAPIAPAPA
-174 IVDPAELGEP
+174 IAVPAPETAKTVDRAELGEP
-184 EADQAQPAGGRF
+184 ENDAARPAGGRF
-196 KGRTR
+196 RGLTR
-201 SDVIAMVRRAVE
+201 GDVLALIRRAVE

-233 YYEALTRLRSDEGE
+233 YYEALARLRADDGD
-247 LLLPADFIGFAEAG
+247 LLQPADFLDIAESG
-261 GLMPMIDNVLLF
+261 GLMPMIDNVMLF
-273 RCVQVVRRLTAKNRE
+273 RCVQVVRRLAAKNRE
-288 VGLFCNIAA
+288 IGLFCNVAA
-297 DTLIDSAY
+297 DTLVDSAY

-316 RALAAAIVFEFAQST
+316 RALAAAIVFEFSQSS

-341 SLAGLAQL
+341 SLAALAQL
-349 GFRFSMDH
+349 GFRFSMDR
-357 VTDLKIEPREL
+357 VTDLRIDPREL

-374 FVKVPAT
+374 FVKVPAA

-402 LGRFGVDLIAEKIE
+402 LGRFGIDLIAEKIE
-416 SEGAVVDLLDFD
+416 SEGIVVDLLDFD

-447 LQSIADEPPATGRRA
+447 LQGLSDAPAAGSRRA

-477 LVGRGTGVRSQEPG
+477 LVSRGSGG
-491 VRNQDAAVRSNLRAR
+491 RNQDSGIRAQDSGIRSGQRAR

>member
-1 MDIAPAR
+1 
-8 LCANH
+8 
-13 AVKPRGGSAMARLGA
+13 MARLYA
-28 IFIAVCMVLIAGS
+28 VFIAVCMVLIAGS

-49 YGFLRV
+49 YGFLKI
-55 EAAVIAVAVLTGL
+55 EAAVVAVAVLTGL
-68 ALLNAVT
+68 ALFNAVT

-95 ADLARQVGEIG
+95 ADLARQVADIG
-106 RRLAAVETEIARGS
+106 RRLSAVETEVARS
-120 DKVRAA
+120 PDKVRAA
-126 ADPLAAEIG
+126 ADPLAMEMG

-150 HESVLAGAA
+150 HDAVLTGGA
-159 RASGAPVAAAAFAPD
+159 RPSFAPAAPPPETAKTAD
-174 IVDPAELGEP
+174 RAELGEP
-184 EADQAQPAGGRF
+184 ENDQARPAGGRF
-196 KGRTR
+196 TGLTR
-201 SDVIAMVRRAVE
+201 GDVIALIRRAVE

-233 YYEALTRLRSDEGE
+233 YYEALARLRSDDGE
-247 LLLPADFIGFAEAG
+247 LLQPADFLEIAESG
-261 GLMPMIDNVLLF
+261 GLMPMIDNVMLF
-273 RCVQVVRRLTAKNRE
+273 RCVQVVRRLAAKNRE
-288 VGLFCNIAA
+288 IGLFCNVAP

-316 RALAAAIVFEFAQST
+316 RALAAALVFEFSQGA

-341 SLAGLAQL
+341 SLAALAQL
-349 GFRFSMDH
+349 GFRFSMDR
-357 VTDLKIEPREL
+357 VTDLRIEPREL

-374 FVKVPAT
+374 FVKVPWS
-381 LLLARAAT
+381 LLLARAAP
-389 TASDIHPADFSDL
+389 AAADIHPADFSDL

-416 SEGAVVDLLDFD
+416 SEGTVVDLLDFD

-447 LQSIADEPPATGRRA
+447 LQGLADASAAGGRRA
-462 PVLEAEAPRRGGEGQ
+462 PVVEPEAPRRGGEGQ
-477 LVGRGTGVRSQEPG
+477 LVSRASGI
-491 VRNQDAAVRSNLRAR
+491 RNQESGIRAQDSGMRSGQRAR